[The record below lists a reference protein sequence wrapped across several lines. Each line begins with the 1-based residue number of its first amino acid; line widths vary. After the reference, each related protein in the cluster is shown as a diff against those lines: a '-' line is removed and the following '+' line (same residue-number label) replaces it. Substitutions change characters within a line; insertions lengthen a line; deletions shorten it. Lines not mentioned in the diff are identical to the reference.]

1 MLPVNKTCC
10 VFSAAVREREKL
22 DAMLFPTFG
31 YSLKVFISNV
41 WLVIKWCFVQKGHS
55 CCEFV
60 WLLFAVR
67 LLCVHVCTYELF
79 RTVCIKTFEQ
89 IHSLWMDEKG
99 FPADLW
105 DTAIHHHQMAQFVVT
120 AWMITNIQ
128 CLLNFSFGLSDSVA
142 IVVWMP
148 KNATHLLTITVF
160 AIMVHLI
167 VMFH

>member
-1 MLPVNKTCC
+1 MTALLYYCPQDHLSSALTHIIKTPTWKARSPAGDMGQCYAACQQNLLC

-22 DAMLFPTFG
+22 DAMFFPTFG

-99 FPADLW
+99 SPADLW
-105 DTAIHHHQMAQFVVT
+105 DTAIHHHQMAQFV
-120 AWMITNIQ
+120 Q
-128 CLLNFSFGLSDSVA
+128 S
-142 IVVWMP
+142 
-148 KNATHLLTITVF
+148 
-160 AIMVHLI
+160 
-167 VMFH
+167 